1 VETKKKLL
9 YQEPRSSYLG
19 DKIQDLTIPL
29 IVIFFAQF
37 ALAFFILDSIIPG
50 PLLPETIQWAVTLL
64 LMLILAALATWT
76 LVTFTSLLRIRER
89 LEIFTDSINLPYPRT
104 KEMKRNWKERK
115 GTVRLQSIATATI
128 EYKEMKLPLRSDREL
143 WWECTFEMK
152 NGQSIL
158 ISRSGAGCYD
168 WKCLEAIRRFVQ
180 IVDGRNSSQQ
190 L

>member
-1 VETKKKLL
+1 METEKKLL
-9 YQEPRSSYLG
+9 YQEPRSSYLA

-37 ALAFFILDSIIPG
+37 ALVFFILDSIIPG
-50 PLLPETIQWAVTLL
+50 PLLPEAIHIAVTLL
-64 LMLILAALATWT
+64 LMLTIAALATWS
-76 LVTFTSLLRIRER
+76 LGTFTSLLRIRER
-89 LEIFTDSINLPYPRT
+89 LEIFTDRINLPYPRT
-104 KEMKRNWKERK
+104 KAMKRNWKERK
-115 GTVRLQSIATATI
+115 GAVGLQSIATVKI

-152 NGQSIL
+152 NGQRIVL
-158 ISRSGAGCYD
+158 SRGGPGCYD

-180 IVDGRNSSQQ
+180 IVYGRDSSQQ